1 MPPEY
6 NKQRKKKRKPK
17 GEYLSGSYYGSDGPS
32 DDSLLRRSKEERI
45 RPRFNFIYFTI
56 TIVTFAILLIGCFFV
71 YLTWEPQDMSD
82 IEGYRQADAAPDIP
96 NLLYK
101 ASKQNSTLTL
111 SEADINRYLAKTLK
125 ISQQGISATVSRPH
139 GVGIRLHDGFLEVV
153 LERQIFDRFTQTI
166 SMYLTIQAIIDENSP
181 HPQIRVDFAGGE
193 PLHLNVLCGGKIG
206 KVPVPQGYM
215 ILLRPAL
222 ENLAQCYADFLTQ
235 LTDSGY
241 SIVIKPHE
249 IKLLPPQQYSL

>member
-1 MPPEY
+1 M
-6 NKQRKKKRKPK
+6 
-17 GEYLSGSYYGSDGPS
+17 GEGSHIHPAKEG
-32 DDSLLRRSKEERI
+32 LL
-45 RPRFNFIYFTI
+45 RPRFNIIYFTM
-56 TIVTFAILLIGCFFV
+56 TVVTFAILLVGCFFV

-125 ISQQGISATVSRPH
+125 ISQQGLSATVSRPH
-139 GVGIRLHDGFLEVV
+139 GVGIRLHDGFLEVI

-166 SMYLTIQAIIDENSP
+166 SMYLTIQTVIDENSP
-181 HPQIRVDFAGGE
+181 HPQIRVDFSGGE
-193 PLHLNVLCGGKIG
+193 PLSFNVLCGGKIG
-206 KVPVPQGYM
+206 MVPVPQGYM

-222 ENLAQCYADFLTQ
+222 ENLAQCYSDFLTQ